1 MNPPVPA
8 PGDEVP
14 SVAGVRVRPGL
25 TVLLYVLLVASAVA
39 ALGVQTGRF
48 PASGQ
53 VRIAAPWAFLAFA
66 VGFSVYRLALA
77 SVRKYSAFK
86 AFFQVGVTALFCMFL
101 FLGTAPKRSSVQAA
115 VGGDLSV
122 ALKDSNPTVRAL
134 AAELASHRPEAAS
147 YGKALV
153 EALKDPDAAVRT
165 AAHDS
170 LVSLNGGI
178 DLGPAGDAEAMA
190 KWAETFK

>member
-8 PGDEVP
+8 PGDDVP

-25 TVLLYVLLVASAVA
+25 TLLLYVLLVASAIT

-48 PASGQ
+48 STSGP
-53 VRIAAPWAFLAFA
+53 VRAAAPWAFLAFA

-86 AFFQVGVTALFCMFL
+86 AFFQVGSTAVFCMYL
-101 FLGTAPKRSSVQAA
+101 FFGTGPSHRSGRVGESSNLA
-115 VGGDLSV
+115 V
-122 ALKDSNPTVRAL
+122 AMKDPNPTVRAL
-134 AAELASHRPEAAS
+134 AAELAAHRPEAGE

-153 EALKDPDAAVRT
+153 EALKDSDPAVRT
-165 AAHDS
+165 AAHES

>member
-1 MNPPVPA
+1 MNSPVPA

-25 TVLLYVLLVASAVA
+25 TLLLYVLLVASAAA

-48 PASGQ
+48 PASDSA
-53 VRIAAPWAFLAFA
+53 RIAAPWGFLAFA

-77 SVRKYSAFK
+77 SVKKYSAFK

-101 FLGTAPKRSSVQAA
+101 FLGSVPLQLAAPPAA
-115 VGGDLSV
+115 GSDLV
-122 ALKDSNPTVRAL
+122 AALHDPNPTVRAL
-134 AAELASHRPEAAS
+134 AAELAPHRPEAAK
-147 YGKALV
+147 YGRALV
-153 EALKDPDAAVRT
+153 ETLSDKDEAVRQ
-165 AAHDS
+165 AAHDA
-170 LVSLNGGI
+170 LVRLNGGT
-178 DLGPAGDAEAMA
+178 DLGPADEAEAKA